1 MVRTISRNI
10 RFLASLLIITGFSI
24 SVSFGQNTQERKI
37 NWISAAGFDRA
48 IYPSGSGTLPYYS
61 ERLPWSDSQ
70 NSKPEVIFTNFQYEP
85 VNISDP
91 EWKKIDASD
100 LNDAIII
107 STAIQIERKKSFVVY
122 SFIPFRKNSATGQIE
137 RLVSF
142 TPQTSNPIP
151 QTSNPIPQTP
161 NLKSQSSTRLYASSS
176 VLSSGKWYKIKVT
189 TAGIQKLTY
198 ADLKKI
204 GIQNPDN
211 IRIYGN
217 GGQQLPYDS
226 SLDRTDDLAENPVY
240 FEKGSDGQ
248 FGTGDFIIFYA
259 QGPASWKFDPA
270 KKRFNHQLH
279 KYSDFTYNFITEDL
293 GPGKRVTSLG
303 INNQTPTGTVTA
315 YTATDYREVDSLNLI
330 KSGRQWCWKHF
341 QIQLSSAFAFNFPH
355 RIPEEAVNVSA
366 SLWARSP
373 RASANSGFYLLNGDT
388 RFETV
393 SLPGVYTD
401 NSEALFAAAAISNSS
416 FTPAGNSF
424 ILNVQFAPS
433 NPSSEG
439 WLDYLTLSTRCNLIF
454 DGGQLSFRDD
464 RLTGSGKVVKFQI
477 GQANAGN
484 LVWDVTDIKNIK
496 QHTLS
501 TYTGGL
507 EFTAAADMIREYVV
521 FDPQSTLIPVPAYTG
536 EGLGQISNQNL
547 HGQDCPDMVILVSDG
562 LKSYAQQ
569 LADFHQKNDE
579 LTTLLV
585 SPSQIYNE
593 FSSGMPDVSA
603 IRDYLKMFYDRAST
617 GNFRL
622 RYFLLFGDGSYNNKE
637 TVLEFPTCL
646 PTYQSLESLYPTSSY
661 ITDDYF
667 GLLDKGEDIEA
678 GLMDIGIG
686 RLPVLSETEASVMI
700 DKIINYHQPS
710 AFGDWRNLVCFI
722 GDDEDGNTH
731 MRDADALAYLL
742 KSLEPVFNIDKIFLD
757 SYQQV
762 TLPTGDR
769 YPEVNRAIGDR
780 IKKGALIMNYLGHG
794 SERGLAHEEII
805 SVSDI
810 KNWENH
816 DKLPLFM
823 TATCEFSRYDDP
835 DLVSAGEWV
844 LLNPNGG
851 GIALFSTTRL
861 VYSSPNYILNR
872 EFYNYAFNRD
882 DAGKR
887 LKLGDVMRLTK
898 NAVGDEQN
906 KLNFTL
912 LGDPALTLSY
922 PEYGITMTAINGK
935 PVAEFRDT
943 LKALNAATISG
954 YVNDLSGKKLS
965 DFAGVVLPTVYDK
978 EISMTTIGN
987 DGGPTMDFSLRN
999 SILFRGKASVKNG
1012 DFSFNFIIPK
1022 DISYNVGTGKMSFY
1036 GNNDLS
1042 DASGVNLN
1050 ILIGGSSES
1059 GIIDKDGPQL
1069 DVFMNDTTFVS
1080 GGITNEN
1087 PTILARIKDASGVN
1101 TTSNGIGHDITA
1113 IIDGNQQNPIV
1124 LNDYYE
1130 SDLDMYSSGSLK
1142 YPLSK
1147 LLPGDHKIRIKV
1159 WDILNNS
1166 TETEIAFTVKS
1177 SQDLVIDHLL
1187 NYPNP
1192 FTTHTDFYFE
1202 HNQGQESLDVLLQ
1215 IFTLSGKLV
1224 KSFEFL
1230 AADQTQIK
1238 PGAYRVGPVAW
1249 DGFDDFGDRIGRG
1262 TYFYRVKVR
1271 TSDGKSNEAF
1281 QKLVILK

>member
-1 MVRTISRNI
+1 MIRTISGNI
-10 RFLASLLIITGFSI
+10 RFLALVLICTGYSI
-24 SVSFGQNTQERKI
+24 SISFAQSIQPRKLK
-37 NWISAAGFDRA
+37 WISAAVFDRA
-48 IYPSGSGTLPYYS
+48 IYPAGPGSLPYYS
-61 ERLPWSDSQ
+61 ERLPWNDSPS
-70 NSKPEVIFTNFQYEP
+70 SKPQVIFTDVQFEP
-85 VNISDP
+85 VSTSDP
-91 EWKKIDASD
+91 EWKKIDAAN
-100 LNDAIII
+100 LREAIEI
-107 STAIQIERKKSFVVY
+107 STTLQTERKKAFAVY
-122 SFIPFRKNSATGQIE
+122 RFIPFRKNPGTGQIE

-142 TPQTSNPIP
+142 TPQPSNPI
-151 QTSNPIPQTP
+151 TQTP
-161 NLKSQSSTRLYASSS
+161 LPKSQSFKRLYASSS
-176 VLSSGKWYKIKVT
+176 VLSTGKWYKIQVNSG
-189 TAGIQKLTY
+189 GIQKLSY

-226 SLDRTDDLAENPVY
+226 SLERTDDLTENPVY
-240 FEKGSDGQ
+240 FDKGADGQ
-248 FGTGDFIIFYA
+248 FGTGDFIVFFA
-259 QGPASWKFDPA
+259 QGATTWKYDSV

-279 KYSDFTYNFITEDL
+279 KYSDFTYYFVTEDL
-293 GPGKRVTSLG
+293 GPGKRVTTAG
-303 INNQTPTGTVTA
+303 INAQTPQSTVTA

-330 KSGRQWCWKHF
+330 KSGRQWCWKHY
-341 QIQLSSAFAFNFPH
+341 QILLSSAFAFKFPH
-355 RIPEEAVNVSA
+355 RVPEEPVNVTA
-366 SLWARSP
+366 ALWARSP
-373 RASANSGFYLLNGDT
+373 KSSANSGFYLYNGES

-393 SLPGVYTD
+393 SLSGVYTD
-401 NSEALFAAAAISNSS
+401 NSEALYASTAISNSS
-416 FTPAGNSF
+416 FTPTGDSF
-424 ILNVQFAPS
+424 ILNVHFVPS

-439 WLDYLTLSTRCNLIF
+439 WLDYLTINTRCNLIF
-454 DGGQLSFRDD
+454 DGGQLQFRDD

-477 GQANAGN
+477 GLAAAGN
-484 LVWDVTDIKNIK
+484 LVWDVTDIKDIK
-496 QHTLS
+496 QQNVS
-501 TYTGGL
+501 AYAGGM
-507 EFTAAADMIREYVV
+507 EFTAAADIIREYVV
-521 FDPQSTLIPVPAYTG
+521 FDPQSQLIPVPAYSG
-536 EGLGQISNQNL
+536 DGLGLIASQNL
-547 HGQDCPDMVILVSDG
+547 HGLECPDMIILVSDG
-562 LKSYAQQ
+562 LRSYAQQ
-569 LADFHQKNDE
+569 LADFHQKNDG
-579 LTTLLV
+579 LTTILV

-593 FSSGMPDVSA
+593 FSSGMQDVSA
-603 IRDYLKMFYDRAST
+603 IRDFLKMFYDRGSA
-617 GNFRL
+617 GNFPL
-622 RYFLLFGDGSYNNKE
+622 RYFLFFGDGSYNNKE
-637 TVLEFPTCL
+637 TVLEFPACL

-661 ITDDYF
+661 VTDDFF
-667 GLLDKGEDIEA
+667 GLLDTGEDIEA

-700 DKIINYHQPS
+700 DKITRYHQPS
-710 AFGDWRNLVCFI
+710 ALGDWRNLVCFI

-731 MRDADALAYLL
+731 MRDADALADLL

-757 SYQQV
+757 AYQQV

-816 DKLPLFM
+816 EKLPLFM

-844 LLNPNGG
+844 LLNPDGG

-882 DAGKR
+882 EEGKR

-935 PVAEFRDT
+935 PVGEFRDT
-943 LKALNAATISG
+943 LKALTAATVSG
-954 YVNDLSGKKLS
+954 YVNDQSGKKLS
-965 DFAGVVLPTVYDK
+965 DFTGVVLPTVYDK
-978 EISMTTIGN
+978 EISMTTLGN
-987 DGGPTMDFSLRN
+987 DGGPTMDFLLQN

-1012 DFSFNFIIPK
+1012 DFSFNFIVPK
-1022 DISYNVGTGKMSFY
+1022 DISYKVGTGKLSFY
-1036 GNNDLS
+1036 GNNDAF

-1050 ILIGGSSES
+1050 ILVGGSSES
-1059 GIIDKDGPQL
+1059 GISDKDGPEL
-1069 DVFMNDTTFVS
+1069 HVFMNDTTFVS
-1080 GGITNEN
+1080 GGITNES
-1087 PTILARIKDASGVN
+1087 PTILAKIKDASGVN

-1113 IIDGNQQNPIV
+1113 IIDGNQQNPII

-1130 SDLDMYSSGSLK
+1130 SDLDQYSSGSLK
-1142 YPLSK
+1142 YPMNK

-1177 SQDLVIDHLL
+1177 SQDLVIEHLL

-1202 HNQGQESLDVLLQ
+1202 HNQGQQSLDVLLQ

-1224 KSFEFL
+1224 RSFEFL
-1230 AADQTQIK
+1230 SADQTQIK
-1238 PGAYRVGPVAW
+1238 QGSFRVGPVAW
-1249 DGFDDFGDRIGRG
+1249 DGLDDFGDRIGRG